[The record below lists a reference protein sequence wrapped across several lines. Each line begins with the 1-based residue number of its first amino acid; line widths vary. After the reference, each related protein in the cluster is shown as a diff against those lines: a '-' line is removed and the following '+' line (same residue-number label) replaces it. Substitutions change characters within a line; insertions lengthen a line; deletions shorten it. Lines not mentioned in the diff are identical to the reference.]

1 MSNTPQWGGWTIR
14 AVFLAL
20 VVAALALTSAA
31 QSSSSTATKKKTA
44 AKPAATQAAP
54 SASSTTSMGQRVFID
69 PKTKQPF
76 QPTQEDIQA
85 LENAGPK
92 AKQPQVQPKQFV
104 GRYGGVGVKLDESF
118 MMSEVAG
125 KNADGKLTTSCI
137 EDEKKAAQVAKS
149 GNLVAPKT
157 TKKEVLDE
165 K

>member
-1 MSNTPQWGGWTIR
+1 MTNTPKWGAWTIR

-31 QSSSSTATKKKTA
+31 QSTSSPTKKA
-44 AKPAATQAAP
+44 ARKPAATQAAP
-54 SASSTTSMGQRVFID
+54 ATTSTTDMGQRVFID
-69 PKTKQPF
+69 PKTHQPF

-92 AKQPQVQPKQFV
+92 TKQAVAQPKQFI

-125 KNADGKLTTSCI
+125 KTADGKISTACI
-137 EDEKKAAQVAKS
+137 EDEKKAAEVVKS
-149 GNLVAPKT
+149 GKLAAPKT
-157 TKKEVLDE
+157 TTKGALDE